1 MLPNFITRRVLKHEK
16 NKQARIKT
24 SLIVLVASALIGGI
38 TVNQISATSTSG
50 IVDTTTAYRDDSF
63 DSLSAKKAQESLAST
78 QQQKRT
84 ELEKQKKAQELKEQE
99 AKKVQEQLEKQKA
112 EQEQLEQARQE
123 QVAKQAQET
132 ANLTEQTATKQASN
146 LQTTTQEQNASEVP
160 ETTQETTQQ
169 PVAQETQ
176 STRTV
181 DTQPQIPSVGLY
193 IDGIC
198 AQIGSYN
205 VDGGQ
210 VPTYTPL
217 AYHWNT
223 PQMAS
228 HNYYLVDNSNST
240 GLGQKVLALQ
250 IGDPVYLNGHLYH
263 VTSSVTVYPGQY
275 ASDYFDF
282 SHGLYIQTCYGASAS
297 EGMRTVI
304 LD

>member
-1 MLPNFITRRVLKHEK
+1 MKK

-112 EQEQLEQARQE
+112 EQEQLEQAEQE

-146 LQTTTQEQNASEVP
+146 LKTTTQEQNASEVP

-181 DTQPQIPSVGLY
+181 DTQPQIPSVELY

>member
-1 MLPNFITRRVLKHEK
+1 MKK

-50 IVDTTTAYRDDSF
+50 IVDTTAAYRDDSF

-112 EQEQLEQARQE
+112 EQEHLEQAAQE
-123 QVAKQAQET
+123 QAVKQAQE
-132 ANLTEQTATKQASN
+132 AAKEQTTTKQASN

-169 PVAQETQ
+169 PVTQEAQRT
-176 STRTV
+176 TTV
-181 DTQPQIPSVGLY
+181 DTQQIPSAGLY

>member
-1 MLPNFITRRVLKHEK
+1 MKK

-112 EQEQLEQARQE
+112 EQEQLEQAAQE

>member
-1 MLPNFITRRVLKHEK
+1 MKK

-112 EQEQLEQARQE
+112 EQEQLEQAAQE

-169 PVAQETQ
+169 PEAQETQ

>member
-1 MLPNFITRRVLKHEK
+1 MKK
-16 NKQARIKT
+16 NKQARIKI

-38 TVNQISATSTSG
+38 TVNQISATSTSD
-50 IVDTTTAYRDDSF
+50 ILDTTATYRDDSF
-63 DSLSAKKAQESLAST
+63 DSLSAKQAQESLAST

-99 AKKVQEQLEKQKA
+99 AAQEQAEKAKIEQEQNELAELKKATQEQEVSQTQETVNVQEQTTSQ
-112 EQEQLEQARQE
+112 
-123 QVAKQAQET
+123 
-132 ANLTEQTATKQASN
+132 QTSN
-146 LQTTTQEQNASEVP
+146 LQTTDQAQNTSTVPEVAQEQEAA
-160 ETTQETTQQ
+160 QQ
-169 PVAQETQ
+169 PVTQEATQ
-176 STRTV
+176 RTA
-181 DTQPQIPSVGLY
+181 TPQTNPQPQIPSAGLY

-223 PQMAS
+223 PQMAA

>member
-1 MLPNFITRRVLKHEK
+1 MKK

-99 AKKVQEQLEKQKA
+99 VKKAQEQLEKQKA
-112 EQEQLEQARQE
+112 EQEQLEQAALEKAQLEQAAQE
-123 QVAKQAQET
+123 QAAKQAQEA
-132 ANLTEQTATKQASN
+132 ANLTEQTTTKQASN

-160 ETTQETTQQ
+160 EATQETTQQ

-176 STRTV
+176 HTATV
-181 DTQPQIPSVGLY
+181 NTQPQIPSAGLY